1 MSDIQTSTT
10 TTTATTVDTYLDAY
24 GEPDPV
30 RRDRLIAEVW
40 AEDGQLIDPPLDA
53 AGREG
58 ISAMAATVQS
68 LYPGHTFRR
77 TSSVDEH
84 HGFARYEWVFV
95 APDGTEA
102 ATGVDVV
109 ETDED
114 GRLRRVVGFMGPI
127 PALAG

>member
-10 TTTATTVDTYLDAY
+10 PTTVDTHLDAY
-24 GEPDPV
+24 AEPDPA
-30 RRDRLIAEVW
+30 RRDRLIATVW

-58 ISAMAATVQS
+58 ISGMAATVQS

-77 TSSVDEH
+77 TSAVDAH
-84 HGFARYEWVFV
+84 HGLARFEWALV

-102 ATGVDVV
+102 ATRLDVV
-109 ETDED
+109 EIGDD
-114 GRLRRVVGFMGPI
+114 GLLRRVVGFMGPI
-127 PALAG
+127 PALAS